1 MITRL
6 LQDKNVI
13 LDNNILLSIL
23 AGIWGTDGSNNKF
36 LKNIVYNFFY
46 DVSEITNNHSKKML
60 IIYVSE
66 SSSGIDIINSKETFK
81 LNNIKMAILI
91 GEA

>member
-1 MITRL
+1 M
-6 LQDKNVI
+6 
-13 LDNNILLSIL
+13 
-23 AGIWGTDGSNNKF
+23 AGSWGTDGSNNKF

-66 SSSGIDIINSKETFK
+66 SSSGVDIINSKETFK

>member
-13 LDNNILLSIL
+13 LENNILLNIL
-23 AGIWGTDGSNNKF
+23 ASSWKTNGSNNKL

-46 DVSEITNNHSKKML
+46 DVSEITNNYSKKML

-91 GEA
+91 EEA

>member
-23 AGIWGTDGSNNKF
+23 AGSWGTDGSNNKF

-66 SSSGIDIINSKETFK
+66 NSSGIDIINSKETFK